1 MTKKNY
7 RLLIFSAILF
17 FVILNNFYLDQSI
30 HSEGVGIVSVWPK
43 IVVGIDFEKGK
54 FVYSDELVVS
64 KEIGP
69 IKLNFNSFFPYLT
82 AEIFGK
88 ELMISWVFYY
98 TPFVPYILFTFV
110 KDNPAVQKYIMLI
123 PLILIFIAYF
133 ISSLKLANIM
143 FQNFFKD
150 KKLPSLLFILFL
162 ISSPSLYCLFY
173 QLHHLQASI
182 FFNLFAIS
190 LIQKRYFWSGFLGGL
205 TLYSYSP
212 SVFLVVGLYL
222 TQIIRNRDF
231 RKTLFSLLFSLVFL
245 VPYIFHLY
253 VAEKIDYKKIYG
265 CTDCIFYNAYTE
277 VYNFFGEKIRTFS
290 PDELV
295 KSPEKDFLSL
305 VPRAFSSFVF
315 GFVGEFKK
323 SFSISDLFLIYGI
336 TYEHSKFHNLAN
348 ISIWLVLIVFFIFG
362 FLFFTKSFEFI
373 AVLVCGFMY
382 FIFGYIFPTV
392 PKMLYLLLP
401 FFCILLVKLFFELQ
415 RFAKDIAFIL
425 IFSVIFRMIDM
436 YGITEKYNSYF
447 RTKEVK
453 EVVNFVVDSS
463 MKDIYVF
470 SLPLAFFYYSEGRI
484 NPPTIA
490 IYRWTED
497 QKHKIAEFLAEKVDS
512 FVIQKDFEYAFLK
525 TDSVQKNFEM
535 VFRNKSYLVFRR
547 KK

>member
-17 FVILNNFYLDQSI
+17 FVVLNNFYLDQSI

-43 IVVGIDFEKGK
+43 IIFGIDFEKGK
-54 FVYSDELVVS
+54 FIYSDEIVVS
-64 KEIGP
+64 KELGP

-88 ELMISWVFYY
+88 DLMISWVFYY
-98 TPFVPYILFTFV
+98 TPFVPYILFSFV
-110 KDNPAVQKYIMLI
+110 KDNPAVQKYIILI
-123 PLILIFIAYF
+123 PFVLIFIAYF
-133 ISSLKLANIM
+133 ISSLKLANLM

-150 KKLPSLLFILFL
+150 KKFPSLLFILFL

-190 LIQKRYFWSGFLGGL
+190 IIQRRYFWSGFLGGL

-222 TQIIRNRDF
+222 TQIVKNRDF
-231 RKTLFSLLFSLVFL
+231 RKTLLSMLFSFMFL

-253 VAEKIDYKKIYG
+253 VAEKINYKQIYG

-277 VYNFFGEKIRTFS
+277 IYNFFGQKIRTFS
-290 PDELV
+290 LDELG
-295 KSPEKDFLSL
+295 KNIQKDFLPSIPKL
-305 VPRAFSSFVF
+305 FSSFVAGFF
-315 GFVGEFKK
+315 GELKK

-336 TYEHSKFHNLAN
+336 TYEHSEFHNLAN
-348 ISIWLVLIVFFIFG
+348 ISIWVFLIIFFVFG
-362 FLFFTKSFEFI
+362 FLFFTGTFEFI
-373 AVLVCGFMY
+373 ALIVCGFMY

-401 FFCILLVKLFFELQ
+401 FFSILFVKLFFELQ

-425 IFSVIFRMIDM
+425 IFSMIFRMIDI
-436 YGITEKYNSYF
+436 YGITEKYNDYF

-453 EVVNFVVDSS
+453 EVVEFVVDSS
-463 MKDIYVF
+463 MKNIYVF

-484 NPPTIA
+484 NPTTIA

-497 QKHKIAEFLAEKVDS
+497 QKYKIAEFIAQNVDS
-512 FVIQKDFEYAFLK
+512 LVIQKDFEPIFLK
-525 TDSVQKNFEM
+525 VDSMRKNFEV
-535 VFRNKSYLVFRR
+535 VFKSESYLVFRR
-547 KK
+547 KE